1 MNHVPRRDEI
11 DIIVDDILA
20 NPARAEELKGRLR
33 HRLPRDIRG
42 EDRGAVG
49 HVAHRRALADIDD
62 LWDNVPV

>member
-33 HRLPRDIRG
+33 HRLPR